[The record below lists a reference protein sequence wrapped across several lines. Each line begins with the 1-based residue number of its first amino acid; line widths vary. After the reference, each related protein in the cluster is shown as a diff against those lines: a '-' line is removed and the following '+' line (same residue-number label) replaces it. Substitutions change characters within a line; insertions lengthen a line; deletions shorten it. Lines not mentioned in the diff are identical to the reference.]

1 MSDDPRSDLKGTSYE
16 LFMLLVSLLAFANV
30 FIVLIAGPFSVAGEV
45 AILIEIA
52 ITPFFLF
59 DFVYRL
65 LKTPTRW
72 GYVIQRYGWA
82 DLIAVVPL
90 LRPFR
95 LARVWSVIREGR
107 AVGME
112 RLADDLYVSRA
123 SATFLL
129 TVFAVIV
136 VVEFAGIAEYYVE
149 QGVPN
154 ANIVSAGDSIWWGLV
169 TITTVGYG
177 DQYPVG
183 GAGRIVGVV
192 PPVRGDRPVLGAHGL
207 HRQRRSS
214 PLTGPGA
221 AHAPRPGRP
230 RPSSPSSPSSCAS
243 RNASRPPSGPRCT
256 TSSGAWS
263 RPSSCRPG
271 RTRRASPPSRRR
283 LAVRTPRA
291 QPAASG
297 RSARRR

>member
-16 LFMLLVSLLAFANV
+16 LFMLLLSLLAFANV
-30 FIVLIAGPFSVAGEV
+30 FIVLIAGPVSVAGEV

-65 LKTPTRW
+65 MTAPTRW
-72 GYVIQRYGWA
+72 GYVIRRYGWA

-90 LRPFR
+90 LRFFR

-129 TVFAVIV
+129 TILAVIV

-149 QGVPN
+149 QGRAERQHRVRGGLDLVGPGHDHDRRLRRPVP
-154 ANIVSAGDSIWWGLV
+154 
-169 TITTVGYG
+169 
-177 DQYPVG
+177 
-183 GAGRIVGVV
+183 GRRRRAHRRRV
-192 PPVRGDRPVLGAHGL
+192 PPVRGHRPVLRAHGL
-207 HRQRRSS
+207 HRQR
-214 PLTGPGA
+214 L
-221 AHAPRPGRP
+221 PRP
-230 RPSSPSSPSSCAS
+230 
-243 RNASRPPSGPRCT
+243 
-256 TSSGAWS
+256 
-263 RPSSCRPG
+263 
-271 RTRRASPPSRRR
+271 
-283 LAVRTPRA
+283 
-291 QPAASG
+291 
-297 RSARRR
+297 

>member
-16 LFMLLVSLLAFANV
+16 LFMLLLSLLAFANV
-30 FIVLIAGPFSVAGEV
+30 FIVLIAGPSSVAGEV

-65 LKTPTRW
+65 LKAPTRW
-72 GYVIQRYGWA
+72 GYVIHRYGWA

-107 AVGME
+107 AVGIE

-149 QGVPN
+149 QGGPN

-183 GAGRIVGVV
+183 GAGRIVGVFLLFAGIALFSV
-192 PPVRGDRPVLGAHGL
+192 LTGFIANTFLAPDRP
-207 HRQRRSS
+207 R
-214 PLTGPGA
+214 
-221 AHAPRPGRP
+221 
-230 RPSSPSSPSSCAS
+230 
-243 RNASRPPSGPRCT
+243 
-256 TSSGAWS
+256 
-263 RPSSCRPG
+263 
-271 RTRRASPPSRRR
+271 RRAR
-283 LAVRTPRA
+283 AAARTPAAELAELTELMRQQDRQSA
-291 QPAASG
+291 AIRTKMHDLERSLVAAKLVPAGEDPPREPA
-297 RSARRR
+297 

>member
-16 LFMLLVSLLAFANV
+16 LFMLLLSLLAFANV
-30 FIVLIAGPFSVAGEV
+30 FIVLIAGPVSVAGEV

-65 LKTPTRW
+65 MTAPTRW
-72 GYVIQRYGWA
+72 GYVIRRYGWA

-90 LRPFR
+90 LRFFR

-107 AVGME
+107 AVGTE

-129 TVFAVIV
+129 TILAVIV

-149 QGVPN
+149 QEVPN
-154 ANIVSAGDSIWWGLV
+154 ANIVTAGDSIWWGLV

-183 GAGRIVGVV
+183 GAGRIVGVFLLFAGIALFSV
-192 PPVRGDRPVLGAHGL
+192 LTGFIANVFLAPDRPRRRARAAARTPAAELAEL
-207 HRQRRSS
+207 AELMRQQERQSAAIRTKMHDLERS
-214 PLTGPGA
+214 LVA
-221 AHAPRPGRP
+221 AKLV
-230 RPSSPSSPSSCAS
+230 
-243 RNASRPPSGPRCT
+243 PSGQDPPRE
-256 TSSGAWS
+256 
-263 RPSSCRPG
+263 
-271 RTRRASPPSRRR
+271 
-283 LAVRTPRA
+283 
-291 QPAASG
+291 PA
-297 RSARRR
+297 

>member
-1 MSDDPRSDLKGTSYE
+1 MSDDARSDLKGTSYE
-16 LFMLLVSLLAFANV
+16 LFMLLLSLLAFANV

-45 AILIEIA
+45 AILIELA

-65 LKTPTRW
+65 LTTPTHLA
-72 GYVIQRYGWA
+72 YVIRRYGWA
-82 DLIAVVPL
+82 DLVAVVPL

-95 LARVWSVIREGR
+95 LGRVRSVIREGR
-107 AVGME
+107 AVGTE

-129 TVFAVIV
+129 TVLAVIL

-149 QGVPN
+149 QGQAD

-183 GAGRIVGVV
+183 GAGRIVGVFLLFAGIALFSV
-192 PPVRGDRPVLGAHGL
+192 LTGFIANVFLAPDRPRRRARAAVLTPAAELAELAELLRQQDRQAAAIRTKL
-207 HRQRRSS
+207 HDLERSMI
-214 PLTGPGA
+214 A
-221 AHAPRPGRP
+221 A
-230 RPSSPSSPSSCAS
+230 SLV
-243 RNASRPPSGPRCT
+243 PSGSADPT
-256 TSSGAWS
+256 
-263 RPSSCRPG
+263 
-271 RTRRASPPSRRR
+271 
-283 LAVRTPRA
+283 VD
-291 QPAASG
+291 PA
-297 RSARRR
+297 